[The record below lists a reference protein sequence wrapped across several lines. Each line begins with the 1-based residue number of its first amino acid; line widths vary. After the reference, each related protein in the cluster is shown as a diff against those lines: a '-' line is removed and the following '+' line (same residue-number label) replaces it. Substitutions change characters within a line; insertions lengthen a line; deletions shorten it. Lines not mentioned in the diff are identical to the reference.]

1 MEIIFY
7 LIFAFFLYF
16 YPKYL
21 LEKKEIQSFVRSK
34 KLFHPN
40 TISFIRVPLAAIAIV
55 LWYFDYKEIWIL
67 LYLIACISDAWD
79 GMIARKYGLESEWWK
94 FLDPL
99 SDKIVYFIPL
109 ILFAFI
115 GEISWFFV
123 IWLFLID
130 TFSQFS
136 RVIIKKVSKKQQ
148 ANMFGKIKTT
158 LIFLFIFSI
167 LLNFHF
173 FDIFWYFWILSL
185 SLGSIVRKIIQ

>member
-7 LIFAFFLYF
+7 FIFALFLYF

-21 LEKKEIQSFVRSK
+21 LEKKEIQDFVRWRK
-34 KLFHPN
+34 ILHPN
-40 TISFIRVPLAAIAIV
+40 SISYLRIPIAIIAIA
-55 LWYFDYKEIWIL
+55 LWYFDYTEIWIL

-79 GMIARKYGLESEWWK
+79 GMIARKCWLETEYGK

-109 ILFAFI
+109 FVFACI
-115 GEISWFFV
+115 GEVSWIFV
-123 IWLFLID
+123 ILLFLLD
-130 TFSQFS
+130 GFSQFS
-136 RVIIKKVSKKQQ
+136 RIIIKKVSKKQQ

-158 LIFLFIFSI
+158 LIFLFIFSL

-173 FDIFWYFWILSL
+173 LDYFWYFWILSL
-185 SLGSIVRKIIQ
+185 SLGSIIRKVMQ